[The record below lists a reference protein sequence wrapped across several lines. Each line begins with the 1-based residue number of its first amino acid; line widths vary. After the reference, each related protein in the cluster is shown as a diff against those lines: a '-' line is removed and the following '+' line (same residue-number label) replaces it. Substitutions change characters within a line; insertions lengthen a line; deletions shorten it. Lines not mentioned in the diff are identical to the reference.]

1 MKKTIGFMA
10 LVLSAA
16 TALVPA
22 AMARDWDD
30 HDGDRGRYNYQTE
43 TRTDGYQGSYH
54 HGQREWMPQ
63 DRYTVHSNTGFNS
76 GRSNYQRNDYQ
87 RNDNQRNDYQ
97 PNDYQRNNYQ
107 RNDNQ
112 RNRYGR

>member
-30 HDGDRGRYNYQTE
+30 HDGDRGRYSYQVE
-43 TRTDGYQGSYH
+43 TRTDGYQGAYR